1 MPLAK
6 GKSEKVVSKNI
17 SEMVHAG
24 HPQDQAVAA
33 AMRIS
38 REARRKK
45 RAAAGAADLD
55 PSHPDYSFTRH
66 EAPLSH
72 ESGEVDAWK
81 PPEAPAEPEAPQ
93 AQVKMHSGP
102 ISSGVA
108 GRTDH
113 LNMTVPEGSHVI
125 PADVVSA
132 LGEGN
137 TVAGYKVVKDLFAV
151 PSYLKGSPYGTG
163 AGLPYKAKRPL
174 NLKGYAY
181 GVGPPPGKAAAGGQQ
196 GDSPFNLAAEPK
208 KGVPIIAAGGEH
220 VLTPDEVAHQ
230 ARVNGSDDRDD
241 GHAIIDAFIKQIRK
255 KHIKTLK
262 DLPGPA
268 RN

>member
-1 MPLAK
+1 MPLTK
-6 GKSEKVVSKNI
+6 GKSEATKSRNI
-17 SEMVHAG
+17 AEMIGSG
-24 HPQDQAVAA
+24 HPREQAIAA
-33 AMRIS
+33 AMRIAGES
-38 REARRKK
+38 RRKK

-55 PSHPDYSFTRH
+55 ASHPDYSFTRH
-66 EAPLSH
+66 EAPLGH
-72 ESGEVDAWK
+72 EAGEVAAWK
-81 PPEAPAEPEAPQ
+81 PPEAPAEPEPPQ
-93 AQVKMHSGP
+93 AQVKTHSGP

-113 LNMTVPEGSHVI
+113 LNMTVPEGSHVL

-151 PSYLKGSPYGTG
+151 PSYIKGKPYGTG
-163 AGLPYKAKRPL
+163 AGMPYRAKKPL
-174 NLKGYAY
+174 SLKGYAY
-181 GVGPPPGKAAAGGQQ
+181 GVGPPPGKAASGGQQ
-196 GDSPFNLAAEPK
+196 GDSPFDLAAMPK

-230 ARVNGSDDRDD
+230 AHLNGSDDRDD
-241 GHAIIDAFIKQIRK
+241 GHAIIDAFIKQIRA

-262 DLPGPA
+262 GLPGPA
-268 RN
+268 KN